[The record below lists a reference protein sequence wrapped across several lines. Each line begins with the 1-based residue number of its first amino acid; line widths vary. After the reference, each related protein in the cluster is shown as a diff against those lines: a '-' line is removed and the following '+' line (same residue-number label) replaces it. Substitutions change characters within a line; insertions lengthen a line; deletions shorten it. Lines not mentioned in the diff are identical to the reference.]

1 MTGKFKFR
9 LATLLRLRDAAR
21 QDRRAELAEAYRLDD
36 VLQQQL
42 GRVEDEL
49 DRLRVQCRKTAGPG
63 EVDVD
68 RLLEAKRYE
77 VALRTQ
83 ELQIVKQRET
93 VQAEIQRRR
102 QNLLDANREVRVL
115 ENLRDK
121 QALQYRL
128 EDERRESKRLDEVAQ
143 QQALREVAL

>member
-1 MTGKFKFR
+1 MIGKFKFR
-9 LATLLRLRDAAR
+9 LATLLRLREAAR
-21 QDRRAELAEAYRLDD
+21 EDRRSELAEAYRVDD

-42 GRVEDEL
+42 KRLEDEL
-49 DRLRVQCRKTAGPG
+49 DGLRVQCRKTSGPG

-68 RLLEAKRYE
+68 RLVETKRYE
-77 VALRTQ
+77 MTLRTQ
-83 ELQIVKQRET
+83 EIQIVRQRET

-121 QALQYRL
+121 QALQFRL
-128 EDERRESKRLDEVAQ
+128 EEERRESKRLDEIAQ
-143 QQALREVAL
+143 QQALREVGV